1 MATKDQKIKSLEL
14 ENIDLGEKLNGVS
27 EIAGDL
33 FIGLALA
40 ADMIQEQQAML
51 EIDALVLSIADEV
64 IGQQKNEINRMQR
77 AESRRQSQ
85 EEEEKR
91 NKAKLAEVRNMPS
104 LVDWALVNVEATAN
118 GMDFTAKPD
127 RWGRKRVTTTDIN
140 SDGSNGVTVAT
151 TKGKANLRFTVPVF
165 GSFEV
170 NAKITHT
177 ETGSDPQSA
186 FVTIQNTLVFKFK
199 MGGKKY
205 RVTIT
210 AGGDVRRGCGDW
222 YADTHRSTTTVDYWC
237 DSCETWHYQ
246 DDFRTG
252 VKTSP
257 VNTERRSSGCGG
269 Y

>member
-127 RWGRKRVTTTDIN
+127 RWGRKRVTTT
-140 SDGSNGVTVAT
+140 
-151 TKGKANLRFTVPVF
+151 
-165 GSFEV
+165 
-170 NAKITHT
+170 
-177 ETGSDPQSA
+177 
-186 FVTIQNTLVFKFK
+186 
-199 MGGKKY
+199 
-205 RVTIT
+205 
-210 AGGDVRRGCGDW
+210 
-222 YADTHRSTTTVDYWC
+222 VDYWC